1 MDEYKIAQLYMTAKS
16 TRLEAERADG
26 AGIELIKNE
35 PCSHPQHGVGQ
46 YTLKHY
52 HFHGKLP
59 GWLKMIV
66 TRKTAI
72 LIEESW
78 NYYPYCKTTLSLEAF
93 SKFSVTVETHH
104 LSTLDAPNVHKL
116 SGKKLKIREVVRA
129 CVCVRERKRKRERE
143 RERERERVCVCVRV
157 CVRVSE

>member
-1 MDEYKIAQLYMTAKS
+1 MARVGRAVEAARLERE
-16 TRLEAERADG
+16 RLEAERADG

-66 TRKTAI
+66 TPLA
-72 LIEESW
+72 S
-78 NYYPYCKTTLSLEAF
+78 
-93 SKFSVTVETHH
+93 SV
-104 LSTLDAPNVHKL
+104 
-116 SGKKLKIREVVRA
+116 
-129 CVCVRERKRKRERE
+129 
-143 RERERERVCVCVRV
+143 
-157 CVRVSE
+157 